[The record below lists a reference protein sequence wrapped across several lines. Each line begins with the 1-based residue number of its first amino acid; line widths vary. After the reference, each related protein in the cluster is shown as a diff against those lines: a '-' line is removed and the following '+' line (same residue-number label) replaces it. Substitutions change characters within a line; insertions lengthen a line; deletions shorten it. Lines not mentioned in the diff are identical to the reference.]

1 MPIRIVGL
9 RHRDFRL
16 VDRHSTIANIILAV
30 LGSLS
35 VIGGLGALYWF
46 QRTRRF
52 SQECR
57 DWPSARGKVVVSEVR
72 EIDTTDD
79 DGKTDTSYSPRIEY
93 EYTVGSETHRGSR
106 IQFGG
111 PWGGSEVGA
120 LSYVERYPLCAEVE
134 VAYDPAAPER
144 CTLERETPR
153 SSFVGIAV
161 LTAFLLGLGALLIWL
176 AIVAKVTPS
185 H

>member
-1 MPIRIVGL
+1 M
-9 RHRDFRL
+9 
-16 VDRHSTIANIILAV
+16 TANFILAI
-30 LGSLS
+30 LGA
-35 VIGGLGALYWF
+35 VFAIGGLGSFYWY
-46 QRTRRF
+46 QRTRRL

-72 EIDTTDD
+72 EIDTRDD
-79 DGKTDTSYSPRIEY
+79 EGKTSTDYSPRIEY

-111 PWGGSEVGA
+111 PWGATEAGA
-120 LSYVERYPLCAEVE
+120 SSYVERYPLGAIVD

-153 SSFVGIAV
+153 SSFVGIMV
-161 LTAFLLGLGALLIWL
+161 LTVFLWGLSALLFLL
-176 AIVAKVTPS
+176 AITAEVTPRR
-185 H
+185 

>member
-1 MPIRIVGL
+1 MVNL
-9 RHRDFRL
+9 
-16 VDRHSTIANIILAV
+16 ILGV
-30 LGSLS
+30 LGAVS
-35 VIGGLGALYWF
+35 VIGGLGMFYWF
-46 QRTRRF
+46 QRTRRL
-52 SQECR
+52 SQESR

-79 DGKTDTSYSPRIEY
+79 DGKTDTDYSPRIEY

-111 PWGGSEVGA
+111 PWGVSEAGA
-120 LSYVERYPLCAEVE
+120 RIYVERYPLDAEVE

-144 CTLERETPR
+144 CTLERETSR

-161 LTAFLLGLGALLIWL
+161 LTALLWGLGALLIWL
-176 AIVAKVTPS
+176 AIVAEVAPR

>member
-1 MPIRIVGL
+1 MMVNIV
-9 RHRDFRL
+9 
-16 VDRHSTIANIILAV
+16 LAV

-35 VIGGLGALYWF
+35 VIGGLGAFYWF

-52 SQECR
+52 SQQCR
-57 DWPSARGKVVVSEVR
+57 EWPSARGKVVVSEVR
-72 EIDTTDD
+72 ETDTTDN
-79 DGKTDTSYSPRIEY
+79 DGKTDTTYSPRIEY
-93 EYTVGSETHRGSR
+93 EYAVGSETHRGSR

-111 PWGGSEVGA
+111 PWGGSEAGA
-120 LSYVERYPLCAEVE
+120 LRYVQRYPLGAEVE

-161 LTAFLLGLGALLIWL
+161 LTSFLLGLGALLVWL
-176 AIVAKVTPS
+176 AFVAQVTPS
-185 H
+185 R